1 MSVSAQYSQ
10 QAAGVDCVDKLV
22 NVEEYHVENFG
33 CRASRADGE
42 AIASGLRRAGLSEAG
57 DLSGATV
64 VVLNTCSVTAEADR
78 SARAFLRRVRRASP
92 GARVVLTGC
101 YAQRAPEEVAA
112 LEGVDAVVGN
122 SHKSLVV
129 NAALGLASD
138 PVRPPGKL
146 ISIDSLLAKTS
157 SALRSAGATIWHDPL
172 FAHSEIAALPFAA
185 DAHQTRPNLKIQDG
199 CGNRCSF
206 CIIPVTR
213 GPSRSVSLDE
223 CLRAVDRVC
232 RVRREGAGALGH
244 QPWAMGSGSFS
255 GGAV

>member
-1 MSVSAQYSQ
+1 MGPQPASIPLIDWLTWQNITLRTSGAGRAGRMARRLPPGCA
-10 QAAGVDCVDKLV
+10 AAGLK
-22 NVEEYHVENFG
+22 
-33 CRASRADGE
+33 
-42 AIASGLRRAGLSEAG
+42 EAG
-57 DLSGATV
+57 DLTTASV

-92 GARVVLTGC
+92 GARVVFTGC

-112 LEGVDAVVGN
+112 LAGVDVVVGN

-129 NAALGLASD
+129 NAALGLASI
-138 PVRPPGKL
+138 PERSSEKL

-157 SALRSAGATIWHDPL
+157 GALRSASATIWHDPL

-213 GPSRSVSLDE
+213 GPSRSVSLNE
-223 CLRAVDRVC
+223 VSV
-232 RVRREGAGALGH
+232 VG
-244 QPWAMGSGSFS
+244 
-255 GGAV
+255 